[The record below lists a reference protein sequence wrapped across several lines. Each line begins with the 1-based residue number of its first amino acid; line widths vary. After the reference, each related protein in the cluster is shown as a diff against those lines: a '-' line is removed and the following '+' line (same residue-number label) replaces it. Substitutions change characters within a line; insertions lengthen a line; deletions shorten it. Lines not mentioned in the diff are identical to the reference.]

1 MSHRASL
8 RKFVSVA
15 VLLVAGASLGAVTRL
30 TGRVEAR
37 EIAVHSVPA
46 RAGEAAVKLYGN
58 GATDLDCYVYD
69 RLGVLVGFDNGPT
82 DVCLVTIRQRREGE
96 IRIEVENLGDVSN
109 DYRLE
114 VS

>member
-1 MSHRASL
+1 MSHRAGRL
-8 RKFVSVA
+8 KLVSVA
-15 VLLVAGASLGAVTRL
+15 MLLVAGASLVAVTRL

-37 EIAVHSVPA
+37 EIAVHSVPTG
-46 RAGEAAVKLYGN
+46 AGEGVVKLYGN

-69 RLGVLVGFDNGPT
+69 RLGVLLGFDNGIS

-96 IRIEVENLGDVSN
+96 IRIEVENLGDVGN